1 MYSDNTILT
10 WFGLKLIAK
19 TSSFYFFIKKKK
31 KKNQHLVILVYQMV
45 LLMYITFVEI
55 SYFNAILI

>member
-19 TSSFYFFIKKKK
+19 ISSFYFFFKKKK
-31 KKNQHLVILVYQMV
+31 LALSVTSLSNGLVNVYNICRNK
-45 LLMYITFVEI
+45 LL
-55 SYFNAILI
+55 

>member
-31 KKNQHLVILVYQMV
+31 KKITLSNISLSNGFVNVYNICRNK
-45 LLMYITFVEI
+45 LL
-55 SYFNAILI
+55 

>member
-10 WFGLKLIAK
+10 WFDLKLIAK

-31 KKNQHLVILVYQMV
+31 KITLSVTSLSNGLVNVYNICRNK
-45 LLMYITFVEI
+45 LL
-55 SYFNAILI
+55 

>member
-1 MYSDNTILT
+1 MYSDNTNLT

-31 KKNQHLVILVYQMV
+31 KKSTFSNISLSNGFVNVYNICRNK
-45 LLMYITFVEI
+45 LL
-55 SYFNAILI
+55 

>member
-10 WFGLKLIAK
+10 WFDLKLIAK

-31 KKNQHLVILVYQMV
+31 KKSTFSNISLSNGFVNVYNICRNK
-45 LLMYITFVEI
+45 LL
-55 SYFNAILI
+55 